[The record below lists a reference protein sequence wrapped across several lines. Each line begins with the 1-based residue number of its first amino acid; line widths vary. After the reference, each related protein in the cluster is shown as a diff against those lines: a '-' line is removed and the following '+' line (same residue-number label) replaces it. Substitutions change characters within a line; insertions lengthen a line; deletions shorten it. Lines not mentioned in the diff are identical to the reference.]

1 LLLRWR
7 LLIDNLTLRRRSVV
21 LRRIRRALARLRS
34 VALGRSRVDNGRGT
48 ARR

>member
-1 LLLRWR
+1 LLRWR
-7 LLIDNLTLRRRSVV
+7 LLIDNLTYLRRRSVV